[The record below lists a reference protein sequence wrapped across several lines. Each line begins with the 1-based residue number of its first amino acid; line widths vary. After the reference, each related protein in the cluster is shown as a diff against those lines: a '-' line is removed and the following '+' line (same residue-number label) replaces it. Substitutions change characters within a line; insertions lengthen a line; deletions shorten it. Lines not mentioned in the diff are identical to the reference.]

1 MDWNK
6 WSCRVVLRE
15 KLCIDRVDLA
25 WYRRYMRTFSRL
37 VNFAT
42 VAGSL
47 AAILVTIIAVMSP
60 ALRNFLAYGTA
71 AEAIVP
77 AGVLLAFYV
86 TILSFVF
93 LLKVFVI
100 DDEAT
105 PRKRAKK
112 KLLADALFRLAS
124 LLRRLALA
132 LSSWLELSKL
142 PLFRV
147 QPLNVF
153 LIPQH
158 QAHISLSPC
167 WPQGYPHT
175 HYA

>member
-1 MDWNK
+1 
-6 WSCRVVLRE
+6 
-15 KLCIDRVDLA
+15 
-25 WYRRYMRTFSRL
+25 MRTFSRVFNRL
-37 VNFAT
+37 I

-60 ALRNFLAYGTA
+60 ALRDALAYGTA

-77 AGVLLAFYV
+77 AGVLLACYV

-112 KLLADALFRLAS
+112 LLADALFRLAS
-124 LLRRLALA
+124 LLRRVALA
-132 LSSWLELSKL
+132 LSSWLELTNLHS
-142 PLFRV
+142 LFRV
-147 QPLNVF
+147 QPLNAF

>member
-1 MDWNK
+1 
-6 WSCRVVLRE
+6 
-15 KLCIDRVDLA
+15 
-25 WYRRYMRTFSRL
+25 MRTFSRL
-37 VNFAT
+37 FNFAT

-77 AGVLLAFYV
+77 AAALLACYV
-86 TILSFVF
+86 TILLFVF

-112 KLLADALFRLAS
+112 LLADALFRLAS
-124 LLRRLALA
+124 LLRRVALA
-132 LSSWLELSKL
+132 LSSWLELINLHS
-142 PLFRV
+142 LFRV
-147 QPLNVF
+147 QPLNFV